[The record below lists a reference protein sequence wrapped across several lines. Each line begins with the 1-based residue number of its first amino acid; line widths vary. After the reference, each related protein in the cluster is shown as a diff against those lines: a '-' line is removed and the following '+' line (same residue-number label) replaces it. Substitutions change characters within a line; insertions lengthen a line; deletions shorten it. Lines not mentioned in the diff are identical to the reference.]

1 MQRLIEKVLIKKILD
16 KYEERYK
23 ECDEQWHKDMIELEC
38 IDEKC
43 AEVGLEWT
51 EHERKDFL
59 LNDIT
64 SLNAQVSAYECIIK
78 DLKGLVE

>member
-23 ECDEQWHKDMIELEC
+23 ECDEQWHKDMIELESM
-38 IDEKC
+38 DEKR

-59 LNDIT
+59 LND
-64 SLNAQVSAYECIIK
+64 
-78 DLKGLVE
+78 